1 MWITSFPSAPG
12 WIVHALDA
20 LPDRVD
26 KKTKARAGA
35 HLVATF
41 SPRSLR
47 ILGRRVLDVV
57 APRSPRTTNTA
68 GRRPRTRT
76 PRGPPGG
83 PTTQRLGHAFGA
95 FLEAVDPTRLPLH
108 GGDATTI
115 IVTTGY
121 QTLRDGLGTAY
132 LGDQPI
138 GPGHLRRLAG
148 TADILPAVLGTDSE
162 VLLLCNYHHHRA
174 HDDRYHRATATSA
187 SRCSLAAPRSRCRGR
202 PPLPVGTIT
211 CQRGRRAAR

>member
-138 GPGHLRRLAG
+138 GPGHSAG
-148 TADILPAVLGTDSE
+148 WPAPP
-162 VLLLCNYHHHRA
+162 
-174 HDDRYHRATATSA
+174 TSCPP
-187 SRCSLAAPRSRCRGR
+187 CSAPTPRSSSSATTTTTAPTTG
-202 PPLPVGTIT
+202 LPNGDLRFHRKT
-211 CQRGRRAAR
+211 